1 MIVSTIRYEDR
12 SEPHSPPRRQAGPGR
27 AGTSRSAVRT
37 RRSPDG
43 ERAGV
48 TRTRE
53 RRAFANELAR
63 TPATEPGRPGGHTRP
78 SRRSPDARSRD
89 RDSDCC
95 RDTRGVRVLASAD
108 GGLDGPRR
116 PASPGHAIH
125 YFRAVRGVAERG
137 RLPRQRHDNP
147 FRIRTLP
154 VVRIGAGRLA
164 AYLCSVPRRTRD
176 ETVFGISFGTKVY
189 VLRSHFAVVSPS
201 S

>member
-1 MIVSTIRYEDR
+1 
-12 SEPHSPPRRQAGPGR
+12 
-27 AGTSRSAVRT
+27 
-37 RRSPDG
+37 
-43 ERAGV
+43 
-48 TRTRE
+48 
-53 RRAFANELAR
+53 
-63 TPATEPGRPGGHTRP
+63 
-78 SRRSPDARSRD
+78 
-89 RDSDCC
+89 
-95 RDTRGVRVLASAD
+95 VLASAD

-137 RLPRQRHDNP
+137 PVYHGNVTIIR
-147 FRIRTLP
+147 FAIRTLP

>member
-12 SEPHSPPRRQAGPGR
+12 SEPHSPPRRQAAR
-27 AGTSRSAVRT
+27 GTSRSAVR
-37 RRSPDG
+37 
-43 ERAGV
+43 RAD
-48 TRTRE
+48 
-53 RRAFANELAR
+53 A
-63 TPATEPGRPGGHTRP
+63 PEPGRRARGGNPYPRAPSVRQRARPHARDGTRTAGRTHP
-78 SRRSPDARSRD
+78 TVASLARRPSRD